1 MQGKTKDKEGKQVA
15 RDWDAEEA
23 QLAAVEEQ
31 HLVAEF
37 ADKLSHNVGLVSIEY
52 NTFIV
57 LNLQPLLHR
66 HTYTSQ
72 HLVK

>member
-1 MQGKTKDKEGKQVA
+1 MQGKTKHPSGKQVP

-37 ADKLSHNVGLVSIEY
+37 ADKLSHNVGLVSIEC
-52 NTFIV
+52 NF
-57 LNLQPLLHR
+57 LH
-66 HTYTSQ
+66 S
-72 HLVK
+72 